1 MHFQVGDHVVYPSQG
16 AGVVQEITTR
26 EILGE
31 TQQYLKIVFVR
42 GDMEVLVPLSK
53 GREVGLRHT
62 VDADEL
68 PQLES
73 ALAEADLSLP
83 QQWPP
88 RYRAE
93 QEILAGG
100 NAYQLARLI
109 GVLAKRDLEKG
120 LAATEREVMES
131 AKTLLASEF
140 AAVSGSDLASAEARL
155 AALLRERIG

>member
-1 MHFQVGDHVVYPSQG
+1 MQFQVGDHVVYPSQG

-31 TQQYLKIVFVR
+31 RHQYLKIVFVR
-42 GDMEVLVPLSK
+42 GNMEILVPLSK

-62 VDADEL
+62 VGPDEL
-68 PQLES
+68 GQLES
-73 ALAEADLSLP
+73 ALADGDLSLP

-93 QEILAGG
+93 QEILAAGH
-100 NAYQLARLI
+100 AYQLARLV

-131 AKTLLASEF
+131 AKMLLASEF
-140 AAVSGSDLASAEARL
+140 AVVGGTDLATAEARL
-155 AALLRERIG
+155 ASLLRERVG